1 MDKNGFLYRAID
13 LYVDGF
19 RKMTIGKTLWA
30 VIIVKLIVIFV
41 IVKWLFF
48 PNYID
53 EHAEEGQEAEY
64 VANEMLDR

>member
-53 EHAEEGQEAEY
+53 EHAEDGQEAEY

>member
-30 VIIVKLIVIFV
+30 VIIVKIIVIFV

>member
-53 EHAEEGQEAEY
+53 EHAEDGQEAEY
-64 VANEMLDR
+64 VAKEMLDR

>member
-30 VIIVKLIVIFV
+30 VIIVKIIVIFV

-53 EHAEEGQEAEY
+53 EHAEDGQEAEY
-64 VANEMLDR
+64 VAKEMLDR

>member
-53 EHAEEGQEAEY
+53 EHAEEGQ
-64 VANEMLDR
+64 

>member
-1 MDKNGFLYRAID
+1 
-13 LYVDGF
+13 
-19 RKMTIGKTLWA
+19 MTIGKTLWA

-53 EHAEEGQEAEY
+53 EHAEDGQEAEY
-64 VANEMLDR
+64 VAKEMLDR